1 MMYESPITL
10 LRTQTDNFVKE
21 VNEKTD
27 EVIFK
32 AVVNVFPQVNKEE
45 LIKALEYDRG
55 QYIKGYQDRDKEIV
69 RCKDC
74 KWYMLTDHNETEV
87 CTNKQWDI
95 SMAVYPIISA
105 DGFCSY
111 GERGDNSYGERAE
124 QTEYKLPGHD
134 EVMEALDKLTI
145 RKVTD
150 KDETEYLNRTFRHD
164 DGEWHDLTDTL
175 TESHGRLI
183 DADTVV
189 TVQVFD
195 EMYEE
200 YNLMTMTI
208 AEALDLWT
216 EEGCPP
222 TVQAVPR
229 SLYENLLLRKDRPH
243 GEWLKIDKYFE
254 AFNET
259 VTNYKCS
266 VCEFEPYFG
275 GHIER
280 YKYCPNCGAQMNMRW
295 ESEED
300 V

>member
-1 MMYESPITL
+1 MTREEA
-10 LRTQTDNFVKE
+10 VK
-21 VNEKTD
+21 
-27 EVIFK
+27 IL
-32 AVVNVFPQVNKEE
+32 KEE
-45 LIKALEYDRG
+45 RWYMSRYSEEYKEAYDMAIEALMTD
-55 QYIKGYQDRDKEIV
+55 IV
-69 RCKDC
+69 RCGEC
-74 KWYMLTDHNETEV
+74 KFYKTANCHMDNIWELEAHD
-87 CTNKQWDI
+87 
-95 SMAVYPIISA
+95 
-105 DGFCSY
+105 FC
-111 GERGDNSYGERAE
+111 SYGERAE

-134 EVMEALDKLTI
+134 EVTEALEKLTI

-150 KDETEYLNRTFRHD
+150 KEKTEYLNRTFGHD

-229 SLYENLLLRKDRPH
+229 SLYENLILRKDRPN
-243 GEWLKIDKYFE
+243 GEWLDVD
-254 AFNET
+254 N
-259 VTNYKCS
+259 
-266 VCEFEPYFG
+266 EPYCECSECG
-275 GHIER
+275 VYIDDLDEER
-280 YKYCPNCGAQMNMRW
+280 CNFCPNCGAQMDMRG
-295 ESEED
+295 ESEKK
-300 V
+300 